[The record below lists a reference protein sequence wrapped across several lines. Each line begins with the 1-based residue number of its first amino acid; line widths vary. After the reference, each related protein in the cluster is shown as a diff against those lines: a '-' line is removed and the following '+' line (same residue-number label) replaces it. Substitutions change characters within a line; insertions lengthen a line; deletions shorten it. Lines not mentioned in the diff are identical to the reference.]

1 MFESVAGI
9 GNIFLTTGGTKMKIR
24 AITIAA
30 LFSAGVVALPLT
42 TYADQGV
49 DTSAAVATAP
59 GMAMA
64 VKTSKVTAT
73 VVGINKD
80 TREVTLK
87 RSDGKIVIINATEEV
102 RNFDQIRVGDKVK
115 AEYTQSLTLELK
127 KGGKGKPGV
136 SGESA
141 MARAPL
147 GAKPA
152 GAVGREVTILAN
164 VVAVNAKKHTVTL
177 RGPQGNTVDL
187 LVQDPN
193 QLKNIK
199 KGDQVEAVYT
209 ESLAVA
215 LEAAPKKA
223 TKKSG
228 KK

>member
-1 MFESVAGI
+1 
-9 GNIFLTTGGTKMKIR
+9 MKIR

-30 LFSAGVVALPLT
+30 LFSAGLVAMPLT

-87 RSDGKIVIINATEEV
+87 RSDGKIVIINASEEV

-127 KGGKGKPGV
+127 KGGKGKPSA
-136 SGESA
+136 SGQSA
-141 MARAPL
+141 MIRAPQ

-152 GAVGREVTILAN
+152 GAVGQEVTILAN
-164 VVAVNAKKHTVTL
+164 VVAVNTKKKFITL

-187 LVQDPN
+187 PVQDPN

-209 ESLAVA
+209 QALAIA

-223 TKKSG
+223 PKKSG

>member
-1 MFESVAGI
+1 
-9 GNIFLTTGGTKMKIR
+9 MKIR
-24 AITIAA
+24 TITIAA
-30 LFSAGVVALPLT
+30 LLSAGVIAVPLT

-49 DTSAAVATAP
+49 DTNTTVATAP

-87 RSDGKIVIINATEEV
+87 RSDGKIVIINASEEV
-102 RNFDQIRVGDKVK
+102 RNFDQIMVGDKVK

-127 KGGKGKPGV
+127 KGGKGKP
-136 SGESA
+136 SASEQSA
-141 MARAPL
+141 MARAPM

-152 GAVGREVTILAN
+152 GAVGQEVTILAN
-164 VVAVNAKKHTVTL
+164 VVAVNTKKKFITL

-187 LVQDPN
+187 PVQDPN

-209 ESLAVA
+209 QALAIA

-223 TKKSG
+223 PKKSG

>member
-1 MFESVAGI
+1 
-9 GNIFLTTGGTKMKIR
+9 MKFR
-24 AITIAA
+24 TITIAA
-30 LFSAGVVALPLT
+30 LLSAGVVAVPLT

-49 DTSAAVATAP
+49 DTNAAVATAP

-64 VKTSKVTAT
+64 VQTSKVTAT

-87 RSDGKIVIINATEEV
+87 RSDGKIVIINATDEV
-102 RNFDQIRVGDKVK
+102 RNFDQIKVGDKVK
-115 AEYTQSLTLELK
+115 AEYTKSLTLELK
-127 KGGKGKPGV
+127 KGGKGKPGA
-136 SGESA
+136 SEQSA
-141 MARAPL
+141 MIRAPQ

-164 VVAVNAKKHTVTL
+164 VVAVNAKTHTVTL

-209 ESLAVA
+209 EALAIA
-215 LEAAPKKA
+215 LEAAPKK
-223 TKKSG
+223 THKKSG
-228 KK
+228 KP

>member
-1 MFESVAGI
+1 
-9 GNIFLTTGGTKMKIR
+9 MKIR
-24 AITIAA
+24 TITIAA
-30 LFSAGVVALPLT
+30 LLSAGIVAAPLV

-49 DTSAAVATAP
+49 DTSGMVATEP

-87 RSDGKIVIINATEEV
+87 RSDGKIVIINASEEV

-115 AEYTQSLTLELK
+115 AEFTQSLTLELK
-127 KGGKGKPGV
+127 KGGKGKPSA
-136 SGESA
+136 SGQSA
-141 MARAPL
+141 MIRAPQ

-152 GAVGREVTILAN
+152 GAVGQEVTILAN
-164 VVAVNAKKHTVTL
+164 VVAVNAKKKTVTL
-177 RGPQGNTVDL
+177 RGPQGNTIDL
-187 LVQDPN
+187 PVQDPN

-209 ESLAVA
+209 QALAIA

-223 TKKSG
+223 PKKSG

>member
-1 MFESVAGI
+1 
-9 GNIFLTTGGTKMKIR
+9 MKIR
-24 AITIAA
+24 TITIAA
-30 LFSAGVVALPLT
+30 FLSAGIVAAPLV

-49 DTSAAVATAP
+49 DTSGMVATGP

-64 VKTSKVTAT
+64 VKTAKVTAT

-127 KGGKGKPGV
+127 KGGKGKPGA
-136 SGESA
+136 SEQSA
-141 MARAPL
+141 MIRAPQ
-147 GAKPA
+147 GAKPG
-152 GAVGREVTILAN
+152 GAVGREITILAN
-164 VVAVNAKKHTVTL
+164 VVAVNAKKKTVTL

-209 ESLAVA
+209 EAMAIA

-223 TKKSG
+223 PKKSG